1 MLLIDS
7 YHSTEFKMFT
17 YEQLCLLQLW
27 LLPQEGVFGVLF
39 FSPYQIKVIKAKA
52 IPQMA
57 EAEKLFIVAIYGEI
71 STKD

>member
-1 MLLIDS
+1 MNSSAS
-7 YHSTEFKMFT
+7 YSYDCYHRKEYLGYS
-17 YEQLCLLQLW
+17 
-27 LLPQEGVFGVLF
+27 F

-57 EAEKLFIVAIYGEI
+57 QAEKLFIVAIYGEI